1 MMGLLQ
7 RIKSIP
13 RLLFLVQKLLVNLDV
28 QRSYLGR
35 AVEPFLQEAE
45 ISNDGSLDEADYKKI
60 REYYGLAVPAILG
73 EAFCE
78 LRGYSMNENERC
90 ASTCQGAM
98 TGLFDDFFDKDKL
111 SEEIIQDKIVGISS
125 PLKKSNEQLF
135 DIFYNKALMAVY
147 DKSAMQESLQ
157 KVYKAQVDSKE
168 QLKHISVERLL
179 QITVNKGGSSLQF
192 YRTAFSH
199 PLTSHEDEMLYQAG
213 GVMQMANDIFDINK
227 DLQNNINTFVTTA
240 KHINDVRIIFN
251 SHLESFYSAAIN
263 SHYPQK
269 NVRKFSEVLSLG
281 IFSRCFVCLD
291 HLEKNESLT
300 SNEFQPQKYN
310 RQQLVCDMDTK
321 KNMLHS
327 AAYHLKTFPF

>member
-7 RIKSIP
+7 RLKSIP
-13 RLLFLVQKLLVNLDV
+13 RLLFLVQKLLVNLAV

-78 LRGYSMNENERC
+78 LRGYAMNENERC

-111 SEEIIQDKIVGISS
+111 SEEIIQDKIEGISS
-125 PLKKSNEQLF
+125 PLKKSNEKLF
-135 DIFYNKALMAVY
+135 DIFYNKALNAVH

-168 QLKHISVERLL
+168 QLKNISVERLL

-240 KHINDVRIIFN
+240 KQINDVRIIFN
-251 SHLESFYSAAIN
+251 SHLESFYRAATN
-263 SHYPQK
+263 AYFPPK
-269 NVRKFSEVLSLG
+269 NIRKFSEVLSLG

-291 HLEKNESLT
+291 QLEKNESLT

-310 RQQLVCDMDTK
+310 RKQLVCDMDQK